1 MSALPASHRGSG
13 AGPALDVSHGE
24 TRSVQT
30 AAGRPERG
38 LLRVGRQV
46 ATTGLLIVLVLALL
60 AAVPG
65 PHGAPAVVI
74 PTAVVGGGTV
84 LVASLPFI
92 LRSRARAP
100 RWLRAIASGVG
111 EAEQMTFTRHPS
123 WRLVGAVGYLGFDIA
138 VLWVALR

>member
-38 LLRVGRQV
+38 LLRVDRQV

-65 PHGAPAVVI
+65 LRDVLRELRHIAPAWIAAAVGLELASAISFVV
-74 PTAVVGGGTV
+74 VFR
-84 LVASLPFI
+84 LFFDRLPA
-92 LRSRARAP
+92 RDARALAWAQQGSGALLP
-100 RWLRAIASGVG
+100 TGGAGGAAIGG
-111 EAEQMTFTRHPS
+111 
-123 WRLVGAVGYLGFDIA
+123 
-138 VLWVALR
+138 